1 MISISNDIMCLS
13 GHKNGDRTSV
23 AVKTC
28 KDCSPD
34 VMEKFM
40 SEAGIGRNVTSH
52 AESHSSFKL
61 NSLNNKSL
69 GPIPLLPII
78 LK

>member
-1 MISISNDIMCLS
+1 MFTLQTATLYRVYRLFPLKCFCF
-13 GHKNGDRTSV
+13 GCWFKNGDRINV

-40 SEAGIGRNVTSH
+40 SEAGNLEKCV
-52 AESHSSFKL
+52 
-61 NSLNNKSL
+61 
-69 GPIPLLPII
+69 
-78 LK
+78 

>member
-1 MISISNDIMCLS
+1 MLLHLS
-13 GHKNGDRTSV
+13 LTEQNGERINV

-40 SEAGIGRNVTSH
+40 SEAGYYEI
-52 AESHSSFKL
+52 ESVHQMKRFMK
-61 NSLNNKSL
+61 K
-69 GPIPLLPII
+69 
-78 LK
+78 

>member
-1 MISISNDIMCLS
+1 MTLRCVSSQ
-13 GHKNGDRTSV
+13 NGERTNV

-40 SEAGIGRNVTSH
+40 SEAGKCGSRVNW
-52 AESHSSFKL
+52 
-61 NSLNNKSL
+61 
-69 GPIPLLPII
+69 
-78 LK
+78 

>member
-1 MISISNDIMCLS
+1 MLLHLS
-13 GHKNGDRTSV
+13 LTEQNGEKINV

-40 SEAGIGRNVTSH
+40 SEAGYYEINFH
-52 AESHSSFKL
+52 QMKSFNERKME
-61 NSLNNKSL
+61 
-69 GPIPLLPII
+69 
-78 LK
+78 

>member
-1 MISISNDIMCLS
+1 MEQS
-13 GHKNGDRTSV
+13 GERINV

-40 SEAGIGRNVTSH
+40 SEAGDYNINVPRM
-52 AESHSSFKL
+52 KQVWQQ
-61 NSLNNKSL
+61 
-69 GPIPLLPII
+69 
-78 LK
+78 

>member
-1 MISISNDIMCLS
+1 MPYARLHDFLLKCLFRLLT
-13 GHKNGDRTSV
+13 GQNGGRVNV

-40 SEAGIGRNVTSH
+40 SEAGDQTR
-52 AESHSSFKL
+52 AE
-61 NSLNNKSL
+61 NNETAV
-69 GPIPLLPII
+69 I
-78 LK
+78 

>member
-1 MISISNDIMCLS
+1 MMLTCVSLNQS
-13 GHKNGDRTSV
+13 GDRVSV

-40 SEAGIGRNVTSH
+40 SEAGADT
-52 AESHSSFKL
+52 K
-61 NSLNNKSL
+61 
-69 GPIPLLPII
+69 
-78 LK
+78 